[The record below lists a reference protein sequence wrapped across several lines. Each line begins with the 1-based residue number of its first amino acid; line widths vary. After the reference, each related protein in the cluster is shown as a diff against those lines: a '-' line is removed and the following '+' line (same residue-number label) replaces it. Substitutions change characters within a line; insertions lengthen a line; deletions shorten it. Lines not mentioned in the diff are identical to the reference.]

1 MLSSVVFE
9 AVENKIVTIN
19 QNQVLIDLDVAD
31 LYGVETYSKI
41 KQLSRRVKELLN
53 IQDRVEKSIESDP
66 IGFLVVCKLFN

>member
-1 MLSSVVFE
+1 
-9 AVENKIVTIN
+9 
-19 QNQVLIDLDVAD
+19 LDVAD

-66 IGFLVVCKLFN
+66 IGSKLGIPQQSRDAFVMILKGGTN